1 MVNGRAPRELLDQ
14 LRELFGGGM
23 PAEHWYLLRAIS
35 YHLARLSNDAAVS
48 KMSLSN
54 LRLILS
60 PTLKLSPMMLLILVE
75 EREILF
81 SKPNECE
88 SRYHLVV

>member
-1 MVNGRAPRELLDQ
+1 
-14 LRELFGGGM
+14 M

-88 SRYHLVV
+88 FPPLSSRKFIDD